1 MKITDIATN
10 LKLREEYLKWCN
22 DPMTQLVVDLLR
34 MEGRMEIPHRD
45 CVTGEHALLAQG
57 MNIGYHAALDHALN
71 IACNDQKPGE
81 EPTANYG
88 ASELLRTMYPGAK
101 LKPETKGTSNA

>member
-10 LKLREEYLKWCN
+10 PELRAKYLKWCN
-22 DPMTQLVVDLLR
+22 DPMTQLVIDMLR
-34 MEGRMEIPHRD
+34 MEGRMDIPHRD

-81 EPTANYG
+81 EPTADYG